1 MYDCFLFLNEI
12 DVLKF
17 RLKNHSPF
25 VKKFVILESNTTFTG
40 QERELQF
47 YKHKKQFDNYSI
59 DYYIYDGKTKKFSHP
74 MEMEIDQRNFLKSCT
89 ESSGIMDYDNLMIS
103 DVDEI
108 YETSKLKDLLQ
119 EQNDR
124 PIRGFL
130 HHNEY
135 YVNLFSTKS
144 WVGPWIGKYHKRL
157 QFQSTR
163 DIISEPKSRHI
174 KSKYNLINKFCGFH
188 LSSLYGNDFTKFLY
202 KMKSYSHALQD
213 NHKKYKSWNEKDYKN
228 HIKDKILNNELK
240 IDNDSMSKYWIKNEK
255 YIYDEKG
262 VL

>member
-17 RLKNHSPF
+17 RLNNHSPF

-59 DYYIYDGKTKKFSHP
+59 DYYVYDGKTKKFSHP

-108 YETSKLKDLLQ
+108 YQTSKLKDLLQ
-119 EQNDR
+119 EQEKAMQQR
-124 PIRGFL
+124 MMQK
-130 HHNEY
+130 EY
-135 YVNLFSTKS
+135 RAKLQTELFAEK
-144 WVGPWIGKYHKRL
+144 
-157 QFQSTR
+157 
-163 DIISEPKSRHI
+163 
-174 KSKYNLINKFCGFH
+174 NKNV
-188 LSSLYGNDFTKFLY
+188 LSSFLL
-202 KMKSYSHALQD
+202 LQ
-213 NHKKYKSWNEKDYKN
+213 NKK
-228 HIKDKILNNELK
+228 
-240 IDNDSMSKYWIKNEK
+240 
-255 YIYDEKG
+255 
-262 VL
+262 